1 MVACAFAPQLHL
13 SGVQRLRR
21 TRASYPRMQS
31 AEKALQRTPHF
42 FMARLLRLGWVT
54 GKVEESTT
62 AWKQPD
68 QSDSF
73 RRGDLRG
80 VTVRALSAQELS
92 EGSKLEIVARLC
104 VSGMFGVEKE
114 DGSSWVLRN
123 FNVKYG
129 EDSASG
135 RQSVMLVAETDDG
148 EIVGC
153 CGMELMLLTEQGM
166 GWYTKNNPGSIVKKR
181 PFVSDLVVDTTYR
194 RSGLGSR
201 MLMKC
206 HEIVMGEWAQE
217 IQGLTPA
224 QRLDWDIERVFLK
237 VDSENTGAVKLYK
250 KLGYKEVARIAE
262 ELMVPKSPTSVSEWP
277 VLNIYMQREMQRDMR
292 PFPPLRSFAFNMSR

>member
-194 RSGLGSR
+194 CQPAAHPFRCSFLRLRWPHSICALSHVALACALRAFHCEPSNGNSG
-201 MLMKC
+201 
-206 HEIVMGEWAQE
+206 
-217 IQGLTPA
+217 
-224 QRLDWDIERVFLK
+224 
-237 VDSENTGAVKLYK
+237 
-250 KLGYKEVARIAE
+250 IAE
-262 ELMVPKSPTSVSEWP
+262 HHVSHLG
-277 VLNIYMQREMQRDMR
+277 V
-292 PFPPLRSFAFNMSR
+292 